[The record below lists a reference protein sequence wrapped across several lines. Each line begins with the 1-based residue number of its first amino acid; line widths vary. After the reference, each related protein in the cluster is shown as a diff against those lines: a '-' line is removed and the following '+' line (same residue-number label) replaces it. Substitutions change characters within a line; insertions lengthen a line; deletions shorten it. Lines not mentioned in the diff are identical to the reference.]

1 MRNEERINENQ
12 ENVGQSEAEKVLGVM
27 PSFEKRELRSKDDIR
42 AEIRERLDTNE
53 KIEELEAKIE
63 ENKAQRRQ
71 LRKERVAMKKELK
84 ELLQEL
90 RENTT

>member
-42 AEIRERLDTNE
+42 TEIRERLDTESCFAN
-53 KIEELEAKIE
+53 
-63 ENKAQRRQ
+63 
-71 LRKERVAMKKELK
+71 
-84 ELLQEL
+84 
-90 RENTT
+90 